1 MLELAVASDASHA
14 GRSDATSNTCIACGA
29 CTKSCP
35 MGLDVQAGVAAGRLK
50 FDECMYCNECVAA
63 CPRAILKIGFGRR

>member
-1 MLELAVASDASHA
+1 
-14 GRSDATSNTCIACGA
+14 
-29 CTKSCP
+29 